1 MNAHVKV
8 LEEAYGEREGRE
20 GREGREVEVAKH
32 GGEW

>member
-1 MNAHVKV
+1 MHTYVKV
-8 LEEAYGEREGRE
+8 SEEAYGERE